1 MGAQLLQGGAEAVLH
16 NDGRLAEFSDIRAAV
31 EERLASLIDL
41 RAPVPDNLRAALR
54 HALLGRSKRVRPVM
68 MLMIAEPRD
77 ALAGPLLDVACAVEM
92 VHTASLILDDL
103 PCMDDATLRRQ
114 RPTTHIAF
122 GQPTAIL
129 SAVALLTR
137 AFGIIA
143 ELDDVPACTRT
154 RLASVLAN
162 AIGWD
167 GLVAGQEI
175 DINNRASLHDAE
187 QVEHMNWLK
196 TGVLFVAAAEMGAIF
211 RGLDNERLEAVRR
224 FARHFGLAFQTADDL
239 LDLTETAEQA
249 GKDVGKDGDKA
260 NLVSLFGASHARLT
274 CQQHLSLAEQA
285 LIDSGVSAAPFR
297 ALMMS
302 LFDACKRGLP
312 Q

>member
-1 MGAQLLQGGAEAVLH
+1 MGAQVIQGGAEPGLH
-16 NDGRLAEFSDIRAAV
+16 NDDRLTDLGDIRAAV
-31 EERLASLIDL
+31 EQRLASLIDL
-41 RAPVPDNLRAALR
+41 RATVPDNLRAALR
-54 HALLGRSKRVRPVM
+54 HALLGHSKRVRPVM
-68 MLMIAEPRD
+68 MLMIAEPRG
-77 ALAGPLLDVACAVEM
+77 ALVGPVLDVGCAVEM

-114 RPTTHIAF
+114 LPATHIAF
-122 GQPTAIL
+122 GQATAIL

-143 ELDDVPACTRT
+143 ALDAVPASTRT

-175 DINNRASLHDAE
+175 DINNRASLHDAA
-187 QVEHMNWLK
+187 QVEHLNWLK

-211 RGLDNERLEAVRR
+211 RGLESERLEAVRR

-239 LDLTETAEQA
+239 LDRTDTAEQA

-260 NLVSLFGASHARLT
+260 TLVSLFGASHARLT
-274 CQQHLSLAEQA
+274 CQQHLAHAEQA
-285 LIDSGVSAAPFR
+285 LVDSGVSTAPFR
-297 ALMMS
+297 ALMMWR
-302 LFDACKRGLP
+302 FGACQRGSPL
-312 Q
+312 

>member
-1 MGAQLLQGGAEAVLH
+1 MGAQVIQGSAEPRLH
-16 NDGRLAEFSDIRAAV
+16 NDDHLIDLEDMRAAV
-31 EERLASLIDL
+31 EQRLDSLVDL
-41 RAPVPDNLRAALR
+41 QATVPENLRSALR

-68 MLMIAEPRD
+68 MLMIAEPRG
-77 ALAGPLLDVACAVEM
+77 ALVGPVLDVACAVEM

-129 SAVALLTR
+129 GAVALLTR

-162 AIGWD
+162 AVGWD

-175 DINNRASLHDAE
+175 DINNRASLHDTDE
-187 QVEHMNWLK
+187 VEHMNWLK

-211 RGLDNERLEAVRR
+211 RGLEDERLEAVRR

-239 LDLTETAEQA
+239 LDLTDTAEQA

-274 CQQHLSLAEQA
+274 CQQHLARAEQA
-285 LIDSGVSAAPFR
+285 LVDSGVSAAPFR
-297 ALMMS
+297 TLMIS
-302 LFDACKRGLP
+302 LFDACKRGSP